1 MSPPGQSVVF
11 TRLSL
16 AILVALAL
24 SGCAPPRADPGPP
37 ASHQELARHYAPVIR
52 QGVASDQ
59 DFVTAVN
66 FDGDWIGNN
75 NDLSSQSLPGRSRS
89 EH

>member
-52 QGVASDQ
+52 QRVASDQ

-66 FDGDWIGNN
+66 FD
-75 NDLSSQSLPGRSRS
+75 S
-89 EH
+89 EHQLIPVADRSVPGLN